1 MAPSNSASR
10 VRRSVGGQRRRT
22 GPKLE
27 LSAAQKQQM
36 REAFDLLDSD
46 GTGTI
51 GVKDLKVC
59 IRALGFEPSKEEIK
73 KIVFDVDKEGLGKI
87 GFDAFYSV
95 MTQKMSEVDPK
106 EEILKAFKLFEDPES
121 GRISF
126 KNLKRIATEIGENLT
141 DEELQVSWCCPWGWD
156 QAASPLGWGAPH
168 SWSSPLCS
176 APPRQLGFQ
185 LLPAWASL
193 ACDLWAKHEE
203 SGEARAFS
211 RNTKKGLRERE
222 RVGGRASLHLPST
235 LPC

>member
-1 MAPSNSASR
+1 MREYWGTFPKVQKIAEPSTGPTVFRVACALSRPLPCPLAPLPSAYSAHASR
-10 VRRSVGGQRRRT
+10 PCENVACCKAAGGGGQRRRT

-141 DEELQVSWCCPWGWD
+141 DEELQEMITEADLDGDGEVSE
-156 QAASPLGWGAPH
+156 
-168 SWSSPLCS
+168 
-176 APPRQLGFQ
+176 
-185 LLPAWASL
+185 
-193 ACDLWAKHEE
+193 HEFVKMMK
-203 SGEARAFS
+203 R
-211 RNTKKGLRERE
+211 
-222 RVGGRASLHLPST
+222 HDY
-235 LPC
+235 